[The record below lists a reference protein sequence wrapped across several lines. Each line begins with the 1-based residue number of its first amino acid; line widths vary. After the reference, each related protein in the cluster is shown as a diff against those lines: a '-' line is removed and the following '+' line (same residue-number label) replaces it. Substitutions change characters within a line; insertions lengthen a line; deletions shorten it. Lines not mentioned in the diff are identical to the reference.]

1 MTAPL
6 PTSELTSRPAGQSF
20 GAATLLDAIVCGDNC
35 EIMRGMPSESI
46 DLVVTSPPYDDI
58 RDYGGHA
65 WDFYGV
71 AWNLKRL
78 LKPGGVIVW
87 VVADKTENGSE
98 SLSSMRQAIHFRE
111 LGMNIHD
118 TMIYH
123 RHSMPSVA
131 VMQKRYEQHWEYMLV
146 VSKGAPKTCNHL
158 VERKTYIDTRA
169 MFKGQRTSD
178 GEHDVRK
185 NREACLKETKIKGNV
200 WKYNSGGGHN
210 TPDAVAHEHPAIYP
224 ESLAKD
230 HVQSWSNP
238 GDVILDPFAG
248 SGTTL
253 KAAKELNRRYVGIEV
268 NPEYVQII
276 NKRLEQSAMSLGV

>member
-1 MTAPL
+1 MTTAPTDSTCNQ
-6 PTSELTSRPAGQSF
+6 TSDAVGIGCSAW
-20 GAATLLDAIVCGDNC
+20 LDAIHCGDNC

-98 SLSSMRQAIHFRE
+98 SLSSMRQAIHFRD

-158 VERKTYIDTRA
+158 VERKTYIDTRT
-169 MFKGQRTSD
+169 MFKGQRTHD

-276 NKRLEQSAMSLGV
+276 NNRLEQSAMPLGV